1 MKTIA
6 CRFGAFFSSF
16 LILGLLAACATTPGE
31 ISDNSGI
38 EKEQVMPPAKT
49 TKVLPPQKLAQSS
62 ELLMSQPDL
71 MPNSSQAPVKPLD
84 VLGGPRISLVA
95 QEADIRTVLLAIS
108 REVRQNI
115 VIDPSIRKLVTVD
128 LKEVTL
134 TQALDNLLKPL
145 GLDFEVQGNF
155 VHVFPKRMVT
165 RTFRLNYIISRRH
178 GSSNL
183 QSSSGQGT
191 GGNAVFN
198 QANAFFN
205 QAGNANVSSSNTA
218 ADRTFTSLFTS
229 EETDLWREIFFGL
242 QRMVTGA
249 DVESLDPAV
258 LQSEGV
264 IIAEQAKRL
273 GKRESDAEFEL
284 KSGTEIVADTGQ
296 KVKALKGYFSIN
308 RQAGLIIIKDYPD
321 VLMQVAEFLEEV
333 EGSVQRQVFISAKIL
348 EVALNDEF
356 RLGIDWSKVSPFGIV
371 HDHRFDSTQF
381 ETPNVTLNRAVGD
394 PFGTVIAGS
403 NGFLYAI
410 NDAQV
415 SLLVDAL
422 AEQGKVSVL
431 SNPKIAT
438 LNNQRAVIKVGTEDV
453 FFLPQIQPAT
463 TTTAQVTVFTV
474 SSVTIGI
481 VLDVLPQIDADG
493 NVMMSINTSI
503 SEQSGERI
511 SPDNMTS
518 IPILDV
524 RESNSVVLAKSGQ
537 TIVIGGLMKTT
548 KAYKDN
554 DVPFLSK
561 IPLLGYLFRHKEEI
575 ERKTELVIMLT
586 PEVMVGT
593 GIDDRY
599 RKEKQRMEQY
609 NLSMN

>member
-6 CRFGAFFSSF
+6 CRFGALSLSF
-16 LILGLLAACATTPGE
+16 LILGLLTACATTPGE
-31 ISDNSGI
+31 ISNIS
-38 EKEQVMPPAKT
+38 EAEPENAQPSAPLT
-49 TKVLPPQKLAQSS
+49 QVLPPQELAPST
-62 ELLMSQPDL
+62 ELLMTQPDL
-71 MPNSSQAPVKPLD
+71 MPNSSEAPVKPLD

-108 REVRQNI
+108 KEVRQNI
-115 VIDPSIRKLVTVD
+115 IIDPSIREWVTVD

-145 GLDFEVQGNF
+145 GLDFEVKGNF

-178 GSSNL
+178 GSSSL

-198 QANAFFN
+198 QANN
-205 QAGNANVSSSNTA
+205 SRTSRSSTEV
-218 ADRTFTSLFTS
+218 DRTFTNLFTS

-249 DVESLDPAV
+249 DAESLDPAV

-264 IIAEQAKRL
+264 VIAEQAKRL

-284 KSGTEIVADTGQ
+284 KSGSEIVEDTGQ

-308 RQAGLIIIKDYPD
+308 RQAGLIVIKDYPE

-371 HDHRFDSTQF
+371 HDNRFDLTQF

-394 PFGTVIAGS
+394 PIGTVIAGS
-403 NGFLYAI
+403 NPNNGFLYAI
-410 NDAQV
+410 NDAQISV
-415 SLLVDAL
+415 LVDAL

-463 TTTAQVTVFTV
+463 TTAAQVTVFTV

-493 NVMMSINTSI
+493 NIMMSINTSI
-503 SEQSGERI
+503 SEKSGERI
-511 SPDNMTS
+511 SPDNITS

-548 KAYKDN
+548 KEQNDN
-554 DVPFLSK
+554 DVPYLSK

-609 NLSMN
+609 NFSMN